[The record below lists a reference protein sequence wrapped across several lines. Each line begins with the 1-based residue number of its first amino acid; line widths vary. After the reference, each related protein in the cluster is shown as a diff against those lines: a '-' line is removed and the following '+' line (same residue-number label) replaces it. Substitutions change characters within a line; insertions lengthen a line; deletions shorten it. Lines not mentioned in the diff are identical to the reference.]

1 MTKLRTMLLAGTAS
15 LLFMTGIQAAD
26 PVLTGAI
33 TSASGQK
40 LDGATVYARM
50 EGSTVTTSVY
60 ADETGTYYFPPLPA
74 GTYRV
79 WAQALGFEVA
89 GSTVDLA
96 AKRRQDL
103 ALQPITDAERR
114 IRQMPSEMLAV
125 ALPDSTPGDARMKK
139 IVMNNC
145 TGCHPPGYILQFRFD
160 EAGWNKVISLMK
172 VVPGSGVY
180 PGPNARV
187 NAIMDRNQK
196 ELAAYLARARGPGE
210 TAMTFA
216 PRPRPTG
223 EAARAVWTIYDLP
236 LNPDAGIGT
245 KYNDNDGTNWALGQP
260 SKLAEL
266 PHDGG
271 MGLDGNLY
279 YTVNNPNTQVTIGK
293 VDAKTGAVTYFKV
306 DGRDGNAATAHG
318 LTRDAQGHFWFD
330 INPGRRGLGRLDP
343 KTGKITVYQTP
354 ADMTPVGGAVTMD
367 VDGQGKI
374 WASAPEGA
382 VRFDPV
388 TETFTAYRSVTSKS
402 PKGTVATYGA
412 AGDRDGNGWWAQM
425 AIDTIGMA
433 NVKTGEVSEI
443 TLAPI
448 AAEMHRFAEDR
459 AFYESFGDAGFSV
472 PVPWSLGPRRMGT
485 DKNADVLWVGNSWG
499 ASLTRINTKTRETTI
514 IPLPS
519 PALQAY
525 HLTVDSR
532 HNAWGNLWT
541 ADQLFKYDP
550 AANRFTLFDLP
561 VHGTEIRHISHLER
575 DGRLH
580 VVVPIYR
587 SSQMGVM
594 TVRTESE
601 LAALKAQR

>member
-1 MTKLRTMLLAGTAS
+1 MTKLRILLLVGAAS
-15 LLFMTGIQAAD
+15 LLLMTATQAAD
-26 PVLTGAI
+26 QALTGAI

-40 LDGATVYARM
+40 LEGVTVYAKM

-60 ADETGTYYFPPLPA
+60 TNEAGTYSFPPLPA
-74 GTYRV
+74 GKYRV
-79 WAQALGFEVA
+79 WAQALGFEA
-89 GSTVDLA
+89 TTSMVDLG

-103 ALQPITDAERR
+103 VLQSITDPERR
-114 IRQMPSEMLAV
+114 IRQMPSEMLAA
-125 ALPDSTPGDARMKK
+125 ALPEATPSDARMKK
-139 IVMNNC
+139 IFMNNC

-160 EAGWNKVISLMK
+160 EAGWNKVINLMK
-172 VVPGSGVY
+172 VVPGTGVY

-187 NAIMDRNQK
+187 NQIMDRNQK
-196 ELAAYLARARGPGE
+196 ELAAYLAHARGPGE
-210 TAMTFA
+210 TSMKFPHRA
-216 PRPRPTG
+216 RPTG
-223 EAARAVWTIYDLP
+223 EAARVVWKIYDLP
-236 LNPDAGIGT
+236 LNPDVGLGI

-266 PHDGG
+266 PHDGS

-318 LTRDAQGHFWFD
+318 LTRDAQGNFWFD
-330 INPGRRGLGRLDP
+330 INPGRRGLGKLDP
-343 KTGKITVYQTP
+343 KAGTITVYQTP
-354 ADMTPVGGAVTMD
+354 ADMTPIGGAVTLD

-425 AIDTIGMA
+425 AIDTIGHA

-443 TLAPI
+443 TLAPLK
-448 AAEMHRFAEDR
+448 AEMERFADDR

-472 PVPWSLGPRRMGT
+472 PIPWSLGPRRMGT

-499 ASLTRINTKTRETTI
+499 ASLTRINTKTKETTI
-514 IPLPS
+514 IPLPN
-519 PALQAY
+519 PALLAY
-525 HLTVDSR
+525 HIHVDSR

-541 ADQLFKYDP
+541 SDQIFKYDP
-550 AANRFTLFDLP
+550 AANRFTMFDIP
-561 VHGTEIRHISHLER
+561 VHGTESRHISLLER
-575 DGRLH
+575 NGQLN
-580 VVVPIYR
+580 VVIPVYR
-587 SSQMGVM
+587 ANQMGVM
-594 TVRTESE
+594 TLR
-601 LAALKAQR
+601 